1 MEKVWGGRLKE
12 DADGEG
18 KRLVLG
24 RGFVK
29 NLVLEKREKGKCSMY
44 VDGMR
49 VVSKKQI
56 KF

>member
-1 MEKVWGGRLKE
+1 MEKVWGGKLKE
-12 DADGEG
+12 GVDGEG

-29 NLVLEKREKGKCSMY
+29 NLVLEKKKGKYSMY

-49 VVSKKQI
+49 VVSKK
-56 KF
+56 K